1 MVHLVRGES
10 GDARP
15 SGSPNPSSFRL
26 VLEETGMGFV
36 TWPFPTPGWQ
46 GGVSPSSP
54 GTGGRGA
61 SSRKLLLGSGRRV
74 TNTVL
79 LLMVSE
85 FFSLSLRF
93 FFSSSSSSQ
102 QSAWSLLLSQVSRG
116 SSEPPF
122 WKEKE
127 GGEVGREKGID
138 LIKTR
143 STQHQSKKVN
153 RLFNSSN
160 SNQATQLSA
169 RCSSKVSDAFS
180 KEKSEL
186 PERLQGGEVGGGA
199 EGRVS

>member
-74 TNTVL
+74 TNTAL

-122 WKEKE
+122 IDPRARSEARPRRRPGQGPGPSPRIGSQQPRAPPGRSRRRGTW
-127 GGEVGREKGID
+127 GVARGRGRGCGERIPD
-138 LIKTR
+138 
-143 STQHQSKKVN
+143 
-153 RLFNSSN
+153 
-160 SNQATQLSA
+160 
-169 RCSSKVSDAFS
+169 
-180 KEKSEL
+180 
-186 PERLQGGEVGGGA
+186 
-199 EGRVS
+199 